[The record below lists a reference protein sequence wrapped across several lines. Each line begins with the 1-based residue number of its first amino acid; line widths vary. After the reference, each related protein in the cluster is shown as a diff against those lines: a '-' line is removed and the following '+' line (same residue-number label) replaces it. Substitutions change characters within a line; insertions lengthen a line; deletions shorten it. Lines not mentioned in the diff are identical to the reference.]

1 MRRQMQR
8 LSNLI
13 QPFIS
18 KSYRDNIFA
27 IAGQSAFFLVLSVF
41 PLSMFV
47 VSMLQ
52 NLHIPLETLNNTLSI
67 VLSESAT
74 EYVSNFLSNVYNNAT
89 GISFLTL
96 LFTLWSAAQGIH
108 AITNGLNRIHNTHE
122 NRNWLFLRLRA
133 MLYTVIFFAILLAS
147 MLIIVLGTELNK
159 LLEPYLTYLPDF
171 IAFLYSVRY
180 VIIFVYIV
188 FLFALIYRNFPN
200 ISRATRRDYG
210 IRNQLPG
217 AVLSAAAWFVLS
229 FGISVYVGDFNG
241 FSIYGSLM
249 KLAVVMVWLYFC
261 LVSLMMGAE
270 FNCLYHEQIKSFRF
284 RKLFHRIKDKRKK

>member
-1 MRRQMQR
+1 MQR